1 MYNAPEHWHHCSAPL
16 RGIRA
21 RIDLQVLYQS
31 LSHGAERNGE
41 KIEKEIAYVPWAFH
55 LFPAPF
61 RSVLQWRITP
71 QNTGIRSPV
80 HLSPFRSVLQWRI
93 TPQNTGIRSPVH
105 LFPFRSVL
113 QWWITPQNTGRLY
126 ISSFPV
132 LLRATG
138 MDIAPEHWP
147 IIVITV
153 PLCSAERGKNRC
165 SSAVPIIV
173 AQSGAERG
181 KNR

>member
-105 LFPFRSVL
+105 LSPFPLRVTVMDNATEHWTLVHFIFPRSAPCYRDGYRPRTL
-113 QWWITPQNTGRLY
+113 THHCHHC
-126 ISSFPV
+126 SA
-132 LLRATG
+132 LLRGTG
-138 MDIAPEHWP
+138 
-147 IIVITV
+147 
-153 PLCSAERGKNRC
+153 
-165 SSAVPIIV
+165 
-173 AQSGAERG
+173 
-181 KNR
+181 